1 MVSSRFRLVLKSV
14 EQYELVEFW
23 RLSCA
28 RPSLFVFS
36 ELELNCMICSL
47 LSAGVSVRAL
57 KLTAA
62 EDKVSVN
69 VRQNASLHWTF
80 HINKGETYRILWATS
95 TVDAAG
101 TPRMKDVLFSKTEKQ
116 AIATPSSKMPP
127 RYARRV
133 KILPPATLFI
143 QRVDLS
149 DEGFYICE
157 ITTAFRA
164 IRKAIN
170 LSVIG

>member
-1 MVSSRFRLVLKSV
+1 MLLCKLWWFLAVS
-14 EQYELVEFW
+14 
-23 RLSCA
+23 
-28 RPSLFVFS
+28 
-36 ELELNCMICSL
+36 
-47 LSAGVSVRAL
+47 GVSVRAL

-95 TVDAAG
+95 TVDASG

-116 AIATPSSKMPP
+116 ATATPSSKMPP

-170 LSVIG
+170 LTVIG

>member
-1 MVSSRFRLVLKSV
+1 M
-14 EQYELVEFW
+14 
-23 RLSCA
+23 
-28 RPSLFVFS
+28 
-36 ELELNCMICSL
+36 
-47 LSAGVSVRAL
+47 
-57 KLTAA
+57 
-62 EDKVSVN
+62 N

-80 HINKGETYRILWATS
+80 EIDEGERYRILWATG
-95 TVDAAG
+95 TVDNAG
-101 TPRMKDVLFSKTEKQ
+101 TLRMKDVLFSKTERQ
-116 AIATPSSKMPP
+116 ATATPSSKMPP

-164 IRKAIN
+164 IRKDIN
-170 LSVIG
+170 LTVIG